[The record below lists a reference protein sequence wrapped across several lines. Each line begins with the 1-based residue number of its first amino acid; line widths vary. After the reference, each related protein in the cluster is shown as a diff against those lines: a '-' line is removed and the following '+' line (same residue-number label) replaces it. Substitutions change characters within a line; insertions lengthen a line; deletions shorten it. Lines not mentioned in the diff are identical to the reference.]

1 MRWYM
6 RWYVVFDR
14 PWRMRISGWS
24 VENLEEGRPGRL
36 RCENY
41 VSKPVSIS
49 ILPVV
54 VFFTGYF

>member
-1 MRWYM
+1 M